1 MKNKTFKILGTLFIA
16 ILLILLG
23 NHVSDAAYAYI
34 SPVNNSQRTVTVG
47 ESVSI
52 KAYGS
57 AMTWNL
63 KASGTGI
70 SGGTLVD
77 GNLSEK
83 KNKDFIQT
91 YTLDTSKAGTYT
103 LYLTGDITDA
113 DGTYSEVSDS
123 VTIVV
128 NEKSS
133 SNNENNNNN
142 NNNNND
148 NEKEPSF
155 TKTNDTVYSTGSV
168 NVRKSYS
175 TDSSIIGSLS
185 EGEEVKREATGDN
198 GWSRITYNGG
208 IGYVKTSLLTTTKP
222 EEEKSADKSLKS
234 LKVKPE
240 GLDPEF
246 NPDTTI
252 YSLTVGADVDKLEID
267 AVAADEK
274 AKVDISGNEEFKDG
288 ENTVKITVTAEDGTA
303 RTYTINVTKAAKTDV
318 VLKSLKIK
326 GYDLSPAFDPNVFSY
341 KVSVKD
347 ASVTKLDI
355 EALGISDDY
364 EVTITGNE
372 NFKNGQNIVKVTV
385 KAKDSDN
392 ETTYKIYVNKTAE
405 TTGLVSAKDNNKKSK
420 LPLYIGIGIIVLLII
435 AIIVVIIRNRR
446 DYDYYDEDEED
457 DDKIDSNLYGYSSK
471 NEKQVED
478 KTIMYNTSANQENQL
493 DKVEGN
499 DNADEEFD
507 FNPYTKN
514 GISSKPNDTS
524 RSEQSQDR
532 DLFGTMNGVDESY
545 KYVDNSKDDLSEALN
560 NYKEQEKQDTNAQPN
575 NQNNAESFQN
585 NSNQETFS
593 GVNSFDYNS
602 YLENS
607 YGYDDD
613 DRPKRSR
620 GKHSR

>member
-1 MKNKTFKILGTLFIA
+1 MKNRTFKILGTLFIT
-16 ILLILLG
+16 ILLILIG
-23 NHVSDAAYAYI
+23 NHVSNAAYAYI
-34 SPVNNSQRTVTVG
+34 SPVDNNQRTVTVG

-57 AMTWNL
+57 AMAWNL

-70 SGGTLVD
+70 SGGSIVD

-83 KNKDFIQT
+83 KNKSFMQT

-113 DGTYSEVSDS
+113 DGTFSEVNDS

-128 NEKSS
+128 NEKSNS
-133 SNNENNNNN
+133 D
-142 NNNNND
+142 NNNND
-148 NEKEPSF
+148 NNNNATESEPSF

-175 TDSSIIGSLS
+175 TESSIIGSLS
-185 EGEEVKREATGDN
+185 EGEEVKRDATGDN

-222 EEEKSADKSLKS
+222 EEEKSADKALKS

-252 YSLTVGADVDKLEID
+252 YSLTVGADVDKLEIE
-267 AVAADEK
+267 AEAASDK
-274 AKVDISGNEEFKDG
+274 AKVEITGNDELKDG

-303 RTYTINVTKAAKTDV
+303 RTYTINVTKAAKTDI
-318 VLKSLKIK
+318 VLKSLKVK
-326 GYDLSPAFDPNVFSY
+326 GYDLNPAFDPDVFTY
-341 KVSVKD
+341 KLTLKD
-347 ASVTKLDI
+347 DSVTKLDI
-355 EALGISDDY
+355 EALAISDDY

-372 NFKNGQNIVKVTV
+372 NFKNGQNIVKIIV
-385 KAKDSDN
+385 KAKDSDD
-392 ETTYKIYVNKTAE
+392 ETTYKIYVNKSTESA
-405 TTGLVSAKDNNKKSK
+405 GIVSAKDSNKKSK
-420 LPLYIGIGIIVLLII
+420 LPLYIGIALIVILII
-435 AIIVVIIRNRR
+435 AIIVVVIRNRNAE
-446 DYDYYDEDEED
+446 DYYDEDEED
-457 DDKIDSNLYGYSSK
+457 DDDDKIDNSLYGYSSK
-471 NEKQVED
+471 NNKQFED
-478 KTIMYNTSANQENQL
+478 KTIMYNTNSTNESQL

-499 DNADEEFD
+499 DNVDDFD

-514 GISSKPNDTS
+514 GISNEPINTS
-524 RSEQSQDR
+524 RAPSQTQDR
-532 DLFGTMNGVDESY
+532 DLFGTINGVDESY
-545 KYVDNSKDDLSEALN
+545 KYVDDNKDDLSEALN
-560 NYKEQEKQDTNAQPN
+560 NYKEQEKQEINTPFN
-575 NQNNAESFQN
+575 NQDNNEKPQN
-585 NSNQETFS
+585 DSNKETFS

-607 YGYDDD
+607 YGYYDD